1 MRKLVAVTILAA
13 AAVAFATQS
22 AAACD
27 WNREASSAQQQ
38 VATSSAPVQPSQTT
52 ATTPQT
58 ANAASASSKPVEPTA
73 PIVRVNDR
81 N

>member
-1 MRKLVAVTILAA
+1 MRKLVAATILAA
-13 AAVAFATQS
+13 VALATQS

-27 WNREASSAQQQ
+27 WNREASTAQQQ
-38 VATSSAPVQPSQTT
+38 VATTAAPAQPSQTT

-58 ANAASASSKPVEPTA
+58 ANAASASSKPAEPTV

>member
-13 AAVAFATQS
+13 VAVALATQS

-27 WNREASSAQQQ
+27 WNRQASTAQQQ
-38 VATSSAPVQPSQTT
+38 VATSAAPVQPSQTA

-58 ANAASASSKPVEPTA
+58 NAVSSRPAEPTA

>member
-1 MRKLVAVTILAA
+1 MRKLVAATIL
-13 AAVAFATQS
+13 AAVAFAAQS

-27 WNREASSAQQQ
+27 WSREASTAQQQ
-38 VATSSAPVQPSQTT
+38 IATSAAPAQSSQTT
-52 ATTPQT
+52 ATTPQS
-58 ANAASASSKPVEPTA
+58 ASAAPSKAAEPTA